1 MRPYMNYYKAVL
13 RYALRENSVL
23 QRKDDGTDPEAA
35 SEWAESISKIS
46 SLAGLQVRDEVFN
59 VFVYE
64 ADLEKMAIVIVAK
77 QNGIKKATDVITFID
92 TKLSR
97 MKQNLGIVI
106 LDLQDLEEITQETF
120 VSCTER
126 GSFENFINTRFH
138 RNVLQVL
145 NIEEYSRNNS
155 RGFYNYSEE
164 ICPANQLNYR
174 SCQAKMKKMIPDESL
189 KDEMY
194 RIYYKNNKKG
204 FWGHPVHYHIHA
216 ESLTSAHRMINLL
229 MQALYKNGRISS
241 FRKNIIDH
249 ISKRCNDDKNI
260 HMICNDSS
268 GGVILFFLNGDAE
281 DSGQYANANHVLV
294 DFFEQLI
301 RKNQQ
306 DVLFMLVDIG
316 QQATLSKKVIEQLVP
331 DVSFV
336 AIREGVGNVDD
347 AMTFAQE
354 LQKERKFPAW
364 DKKAFRK
371 TLNKEMYRMSE
382 VQTAYNEYCKKTL
395 SEKIYCSYK
404 TAEVIKINSQLK
416 CRSSA
421 YEELNRLV
429 GLDNVKSLINSIL
442 ASSKMKKQRQKAG
455 LPSGGNLPHLVFFG
469 NPGSAKTTVARLL
482 ARILSDEQ
490 ILQGDIF
497 VECGRNDLVGQF
509 VGWTAKI
516 VEKKFREARGGI
528 LFIDEAYSLVDD
540 RGGSFGDEAINTIV
554 QQMENHRDDTIVI
567 FAGYPDKMMKFLK
580 QNEGLRSRIG
590 FQLTFNDYTPSQLD
604 EILLKMAEE
613 RCYELN
619 DDAKAVCHQIF
630 RQATRMKDFGNGR
643 YARNLLQKAI
653 LNQADRIYAETANG
667 VVDKDMLMTLTA
679 ADFEDIEETFVEYDR
694 KNEQSIGFIGG

>member
-1 MRPYMNYYKAVL
+1 MIYYKAIL
-13 RYALRENSVL
+13 RYTLKENSVL
-23 QRKDDGTDPEAA
+23 QRKDDGTDPDVAN
-35 SEWAESISKIS
+35 EWAEYVSKIS
-46 SLAGLQVRDEVFN
+46 SVAGLQVRDEAYN
-59 VFVYE
+59 VFVYD
-64 ADLEKMAIVIVAK
+64 ADSGKMSIAIVSNN
-77 QNGIKKATDVITFID
+77 NGIKKSADLLAYINK
-92 TKLSR
+92 KLST
-97 MKQNLGIVI
+97 MKQNLGMENVT
-106 LDLQDLEEITQETF
+106 LHELEEISQDEF
-120 VSCTER
+120 ANCTER
-126 GSFENFINTRFH
+126 GSFENFINTRYH

-145 NIEEYSRNNS
+145 NIEEYSHNNN
-155 RGFYNYSEE
+155 RGFYCYSEE
-164 ICPANQLNYR
+164 LCPAEQPTYR
-174 SCQAKMKKMIPDESL
+174 SCQEKMKKLIPDESL
-189 KDEMY
+189 TDEIY

-249 ISKRCNDDKNI
+249 IGKRCNDDKTI
-260 HMICNDSS
+260 HKICKDSN
-268 GGVILFFLNGDAE
+268 GGVILFFLNGQAE

-306 DVLFMLVDIG
+306 NILFMLVDIG

-336 AIREGVGNVDD
+336 PIREGVGTVED
-347 AMTFAQE
+347 AMNFAQE

-364 DKKAFRK
+364 DRKAFRK
-371 TLNKEMYRMSE
+371 TLKKDMYRMSE

-395 SEKIYCSYK
+395 SEKIYCAYK
-404 TAEVIKINSQLK
+404 TADVIKINSQLK
-416 CRSSA
+416 SRSSA

-442 ASSKMKKQRQKAG
+442 ASSKMQKQRKKAG
-455 LPSGGNLPHLVFFG
+455 LPSGGNIPHLVFFG

-497 VECGRNDLVGQF
+497 VECGRNDLVGQY

-516 VEKKFREARGGI
+516 VEKKFREAKGGI

-580 QNEGLRSRIG
+580 KNEGLRSRIG
-590 FQLTFNDYTPSQLD
+590 FQLTFNDYTPNQLD
-604 EILLKMAEE
+604 EILLRMAEE
-613 RCYELN
+613 RCYVLN
-619 DDAKAVCHQIF
+619 DDARAVCHQIF
-630 RQATRMKDFGNGR
+630 RQAVRMKDFGNGR

-653 LNQADRIYAETANG
+653 LNQADRIYAESANG
-667 VVDKDMLMTLTA
+667 VINKEMMMTLTA
-679 ADFEDIEETFVEYDR
+679 ADFEDIDETFVDYDLNR
-694 KNEQSIGFIGG
+694 DKVIGFVYN